1 MAKRA
6 NGGIFQGNYF
16 DSQDR
21 DICVFLSKETTMT
34 IKEGGAIFLDS
45 EDPRY
50 SEDSVLSCFIQYLFL
65 NTDWAHSFLF
75 QGLDLSI
82 TCVST

>member
-1 MAKRA
+1 
-6 NGGIFQGNYF
+6 
-16 DSQDR
+16 
-21 DICVFLSKETTMT
+21 MT